1 MNSQKLG
8 ACFSP
13 SPSFNEERLSGSQRL
28 IAESLAAFRRMMSAM
43 EQQNAD
49 REGVWP
55 RNYRL
60 RIRAPGPVEGA
71 VD

>member
-1 MNSQKLG
+1 MNSQNLG

-13 SPSFNEERLSGSQRL
+13 SPSFNEEWLSNSERL
-28 IAESLAAFRRMMSAM
+28 IEEALASFRRMMSAM

-60 RIRAPGPVEGA
+60 RIRAPVPVEGA